1 MAGFKKRMK
10 TSVQLRL
17 SLALG
22 IAILLTAVISGGI
35 TFYLALDEAREQ
47 IRNELRNKK
56 INDSFHNWKKELFT
70 RYQAKI
76 HEDRFEVVKKPEP
89 PKPKGNDQAQP
100 KNGARQQDDAKK
112 NSPK

>member
-35 TFYLALDEAREQ
+35 TFYLALDEARE
-47 IRNELRNKK
+47 L
-56 INDSFHNWKKELFT
+56 
-70 RYQAKI
+70 
-76 HEDRFEVVKKPEP
+76 
-89 PKPKGNDQAQP
+89 
-100 KNGARQQDDAKK
+100 QDDTLK
-112 NSPK
+112 